1 MRKSSFESKDK
12 SGWNV
17 GGGNTGGVGGVQ
29 ETDPLIRRDNHPS
42 ATRRSSSNPDSN
54 LRERRPSQSQPP
66 IAVSLF
72 SQRFGGPSGESLN
85 MNPIPVENSNSAP
98 ALDTSAAT
106 SNTTTTQTHNNEA
119 SISSYAPN
127 NEDGSRSGTMSLG
140 GNSEESYHNAPAC
153 GGSNTTNSNRSVH
166 SLQRSHLISGRD
178 VLSRGDAS
186 GNIALLEIP
195 EEVYRVRRAAL
206 QVLKPLTRTWV
217 SRYFFC

>member
-1 MRKSSFESKDK
+1 
-12 SGWNV
+12 
-17 GGGNTGGVGGVQ
+17 
-29 ETDPLIRRDNHPS
+29 
-42 ATRRSSSNPDSN
+42 
-54 LRERRPSQSQPP
+54 
-66 IAVSLF
+66 
-72 SQRFGGPSGESLN
+72 
-85 MNPIPVENSNSAP
+85 MNPIAVENSNSAP
-98 ALDTSAAT
+98 ALDISAAT

-119 SISSYAPN
+119 SISSYAPI

-140 GNSEESYHNAPAC
+140 GNSEGSYHNAPAC

-217 SRYFFC
+217 SRYFFVREIKRLSPTLLGIFPHFLLFIPLMVFLFVSILNQYK